1 MPADWQL
8 PPGVSRS
15 LWEFAADEQ
24 LPQTEEQHLG
34 QAPLLRFDHALVD
47 QWFERPGR
55 VIDLGC
61 GTGRSV
67 AALARRGFECTGVDL
82 SQPSLRVAQER
93 LQREGL
99 AARLLRGNLCELEF
113 LPDGQFDYALLL
125 FGTLG
130 MVSGSQSR
138 RQVLAHA
145 HRLLVPGGRLA
156 LHVHSLWPHL
166 FQTGGRGWLLRDLAK
181 RLAGS
186 PTAGDTHRDYR
197 GIPRIYHHV
206 FSRRE
211 LHRLLRDTGFD
222 ITREI
227 PLAPLGEFTPI
238 WPPGTQP
245 ADKPTPP
252 VPESLAQTGL
262 FRNLRCTGWM
272 VEVRRG

>member
-24 LPQTEEQHLG
+24 LPQTEDQHLG
-34 QAPLLRFDHALVD
+34 QTPLLQFDHALVE

-61 GTGRSV
+61 GTGRSLV
-67 AALARRGFECTGVDL
+67 TLAQRGFQCTGVDL
-82 SQPSLRVAQER
+82 SQPSLQVARQR
-93 LQREGL
+93 LREAGL
-99 AARLLRGNLCELEF
+99 SATLLRGNLCELEF

-130 MVSGSQSR
+130 MVAGGASR

-166 FQTGGRGWLLRDLAK
+166 FQMGGRGWLVRDLAK
-181 RLAGS
+181 RLVGS

-211 LHRLLRDTGFD
+211 IQHLLRDSGFE

-227 PLAPLGEFTPI
+227 PLAPLGDFTPV
-238 WPPGTQP
+238 WPTGTQP
-245 ADKPTPP
+245 TDKPSPPTPS
-252 VPESLAQTGL
+252 SLTQTGL

-272 VEVRRG
+272 VEVRRA